1 MLLDSTTDDKDGP
14 CHHSNSA
21 MQKIL
26 NIKILPKS
34 WVQLHSPEKV
44 NKHIPCCSPVFRGR
58 VDMSLAVEKYTDGIA
73 CNNHDREHF
82 THTFIYNSWIEIMLP
97 VTKALPKV
105 KVR

>member
-1 MLLDSTTDDKDGP
+1 MSLTIQTHK
-14 CHHSNSA
+14 CSA
-21 MQKIL
+21 H
-26 NIKILPKS
+26 
-34 WVQLHSPEKV
+34 LHSHTQKQPAHCSHSGSKV
-44 NKHIPCCSPVFRGR
+44 ERTYFT
-58 VDMSLAVEKYTDGIA
+58 VEKYTDGIA